1 MKKSPFFLRWSHKGG
16 RGQQWWTRA
25 LALTLVFALV
35 LPLGG
40 QVAAREE
47 VVGTLCVHHPEHTE
61 SCGYVAAQESAPCT
75 HVHDESCGFA
85 APAESLPPEES
96 AGPKETVEPEAS
108 GEPETPAEPEVSA
121 EPDSDAL
128 AEEDQPPLAAAPEE
142 IACGHVHDETCGYAE
157 AREGQP
163 CRFVCPWCVTDW
175 QWEDAEDFLLWNE
188 DAKLWG
194 LSFPGADADNPVTG
208 EMLGELLPKAITA
221 QTAAGE
227 ESVSLTWELQTFPEE
242 GAYQGSYTLTASLEG
257 EYALTETAS
266 ALSVLLD
273 LGGGEMYEEKR
284 GCWGEKPVAVVEVT
298 GDGRIH
304 KFVSEWK
311 YVVDDGTEIKVD
323 TTEHYKYSTTL
334 FLPLSLYAPK
344 ELEEII
350 SNILPKQIE
359 GKGYN
364 TKNELVNAGFV
375 SKNPGSESLIEGYV
389 NIKWTNFEQV
399 IRDAGNIQDGTQLT
413 FYAEPVSN
421 NGYLLRINTNDSRY
435 KDTKGDAAD
444 TAEAYDILNF
454 TVIIQD
460 LDVIL
465 DDHIVTPAAPENVT
479 VNLFDYWVKTEEPS
493 KETNG
498 DILDKSDKHI
508 RTVQDK
514 DNIGNGLTHTDSPV
528 DFSKKED
535 WNRGINIGHLLIF
548 GDGILHAGLW
558 NKGAGADTWYGMKYA
573 GMEHIVKPVLDE
585 SGYPEINVG
594 AAGESLT
601 KDRNYKLI
609 RDYKL
614 AGDCENTD
622 QYPNSDEA
630 VPNLSNTV
638 LTAWQEVNKS
648 GTETLQYLFDP
659 TISHNG
665 KTSHIDVTGLFQL
678 DDEGYYYYNMREN
691 FAEFVEKEGDNHFI
705 LYDAPAT
712 TRTDGK
718 NSIGNFFPFNKGEEV
733 FNGLTTDEN
742 GKTILASTGIPCSGN
757 SMNHHLGMT
766 VDITFRQPNNGV
778 INVGTEKKPM
788 TFGFSGDDDVWVF
801 IDGVLVLDLG
811 GTHSE
816 IYGTIDFSTGEVR
829 IGRAFTTHGIPEDPD
844 GSDIV
849 VTRTNLRNLFSAAGR
864 GGEESAWKGD
874 TFASNTD
881 HELKMFYLERGNY
894 DSSIALRF
902 NLQPT
907 LYQQVK
913 KVDQNGEP
921 VEGVKFELY
930 EAEQGDEGILC
941 LYTDSKD
948 NNDTPFY
955 VKQTGTKPL
964 TSITTGPDGTVQF
977 VSNEQTKQGER
988 LPFNFPDRGDAYYIL
1003 HEVSAPE
1010 GYRALPTDIV
1020 LHYDPET
1027 AMLSVANR
1035 WTTGA
1040 YACSTSN
1047 IMGAG
1052 TPTYGQVTIKDGNA
1066 DIQANTKLPVSPKKQ
1081 RTGLV
1086 VAVPMLW
1093 QEHKRTW
1100 TALYGSNLEGFQS
1113 VEIAD
1118 SADKQAWRKAVLYAA
1133 LKQAGG
1139 SDSWSDWHLDWD
1151 EENHRLEGTLTDLPG
1166 LASRYLLYN
1175 KVDGD
1180 MRMVYGIIEPEAL
1193 KKLGIKESSSQELY
1207 EELGKYVKA
1216 YGVDSTLKEI
1226 LEVEVDDTGSGQG
1239 FSFLNVD
1246 QFNRNFRA
1254 MIYIPNDQR
1263 ELRLWK
1269 VDQDG
1274 KGVNGATF
1282 TLYKDGKELTTG
1294 TTAKVDGRDGVLI
1307 FAPYVEEGK
1316 EGYVKVTWADADGKS
1331 TYYIQEKKEP
1341 TGYEINPT
1349 KIPIVIGTHAVYADA
1364 GDKNDGVKVMAG
1376 VGHLTQTMQQFAKD
1390 DGVDITLR
1398 DITAY
1403 GQSKPSGNTS
1413 NWTDMELSTTLENH
1427 KVLRSMNLHY
1437 GINKVMDYGLHDKDG
1452 GKNYD
1457 PFFVTDEGFIR
1468 ARVEQNYPALMPD
1481 GPYPDQG
1488 ATTDTNKSNLGEADL
1503 TSLFTLLNVI
1513 VVTDNKTDVET
1524 NTGKLTIE
1532 KTVVGDGLTE
1542 ADYTKN
1548 FEFTVT
1554 FKDEDGENLEGEYY
1568 FYGNDKSGRIKS
1580 GDMLILHHDESI
1592 TIQGL
1597 PIGTKYT
1604 VEEKQD
1610 AEWLF
1615 TIPETKEYSGVIG
1628 EGDTDPDKGN
1638 IAAFI
1643 NSKSNLKG
1651 NLVIEKEVVGT
1662 GGEEDLKKQFEF
1674 TIEFKDAGDKVLSG
1688 KYRVVK
1694 NTENEPTEVAV
1705 VDGKITVALHHKQ
1718 SVTIFGL
1725 PAGVKYQIIEVK
1737 ADGWNAQNPVE
1748 ADFGKGI
1755 VDKETKAVTLTV
1767 KFVNSKETS
1776 TPTPPSPT
1784 LPSPTP
1790 PSPTPPSPTPPSPT
1804 PSSPTPPSP
1813 TPPSPTP
1820 PSPTPPTTETPPVTT
1835 ETPPVTTE
1843 TPPETPGGEETP
1855 PVSTESPPPEESE
1868 QPPEDP
1874 EDPPEEYPTEL
1885 PDPNDPDAPD
1895 TITIWED
1902 DVPKTYIKVWNEETE
1917 EFEYILDEEIPLAN
1931 REPELET
1938 PATGDAR
1945 LTGLWL
1951 LVNVLSLTG
1960 LAAVYFL
1967 KIHKKKRG

>member
-284 GCWGEKPVAVVEVT
+284 GCWGEKPVTVVKVNEDNKT
-298 GDGRIH
+298 H
-304 KFVSEWK
+304 KFVNGWK
-311 YVVDDGTEIKVD
+311 YVVDNGAEIRED
-323 TTEHYKYSTTL
+323 TTGHHQYSTTL
-334 FLPLSLYAPK
+334 FLSLSFYTRE
-344 ELEEII
+344 ELIEII
-350 SNILPKQIE
+350 SKILPKQIE
-359 GKGYN
+359 GTGSNKDN
-364 TKNELVNAGFV
+364 VLVNAGFV
-375 SKNPGSESLIEGYV
+375 AKNSVPGTGTIEGYV
-389 NIKWTNFEQV
+389 KINWTNFDKV
-399 IRDAGNIQDGTQLT
+399 IQEAGQIKDGTHLT
-413 FYAEPVSN
+413 FYADPVSN
-421 NGYLLRINTNDSRY
+421 DGYLLRINTNDSSY
-435 KDTKGDAAD
+435 IDSTGDAAD

-460 LDVIL
+460 LDEVL

-479 VNLFDYWVKTEEPS
+479 VNLFDYWVREQNPTTE
-493 KETNG
+493 TGG
-498 DILDKSDKHI
+498 DILTKSDRHI

-514 DNIGNGLTHTDSPV
+514 DDIGNGLTYTKVPV

-585 SGYPEINVG
+585 SGYPEINVD
-594 AAGESLT
+594 AADKSLT
-601 KDRNYKLI
+601 TDRNYTLI

-816 IYGTIDFSTGEVR
+816 IYGTIDFSTGEVC

-849 VTRTNLRNLFSAAGR
+849 VTRTNLRKLFSAAGR
-864 GGEESAWKGD
+864 GGEESAWKGN

-913 KVDQNGEP
+913 KVNQNGEP
-921 VEGVKFELY
+921 VEGVEFDLY
-930 EAEQGDEGILC
+930 PAERLQGDSSKEGDILC
-941 LYTDSKD
+941 FYTDLKD
-948 NNDTPFY
+948 NNETFY
-955 VKQTGTKPL
+955 VRQEGTTAL
-964 TSITTGPDGTVQF
+964 TRITTGEDGTVQF
-977 VSNEQTKQGER
+977 VSNGQAKQGEQ
-988 LPFNFPDRGDAYYIL
+988 LPFNFPDRGNAYYIL
-1003 HEVSAPE
+1003 REVSTPE

-1020 LHYDPET
+1020 LYYDLET

-1052 TPTYGQVTIKDGNA
+1052 TPTYGHVTVEEGNA
-1066 DIQANTKLPVSPKKQ
+1066 NIEANTNLPVSPEKQ
-1081 RTGLV
+1081 ETGLV

-1113 VEIAD
+1113 VEIAA
-1118 SADKQAWRKAVLYAA
+1118 SANEDEAAQAWRKAVLRAA
-1133 LKQAGG
+1133 LAQAKGG
-1139 SDSWSDWHLDWD
+1139 NDSFEWSDWHLDWD
-1151 EENHRLEGTLTDLPG
+1151 KENHRLEGTLTDLPG
-1166 LASRYLLYN
+1166 LASRYLLYD
-1175 KVDGD
+1175 KVNGD
-1180 MRMVYGIIEPEAL
+1180 MRMVYGIIEPDAL
-1193 KKLGIKESSSQELY
+1193 KVLGIKGNTSQELY
-1207 EELGKYVKA
+1207 EALGEYVGKN
-1216 YGVDSTLKEI
+1216 GVESTLETI
-1226 LEVEVDDTGSGQG
+1226 LKFDVPGTGSNKG

-1274 KGVNGATF
+1274 KGVNGAEF
-1282 TLYKDGKELTTG
+1282 TLYT
-1294 TTAKVDGRDGVLI
+1294 
-1307 FAPYVEEGK
+1307 
-1316 EGYVKVTWADADGKS
+1316 
-1331 TYYIQEKKEP
+1331 
-1341 TGYEINPT
+1341 IN
-1349 KIPIVIGTHAVYADA
+1349 
-1364 GDKNDGVKVMAG
+1364 
-1376 VGHLTQTMQQFAKD
+1376 
-1390 DGVDITLR
+1390 
-1398 DITAY
+1398 
-1403 GQSKPSGNTS
+1403 
-1413 NWTDMELSTTLENH
+1413 
-1427 KVLRSMNLHY
+1427 
-1437 GINKVMDYGLHDKDG
+1437 
-1452 GKNYD
+1452 
-1457 PFFVTDEGFIR
+1457 
-1468 ARVEQNYPALMPD
+1468 EQ
-1481 GPYPDQG
+1481 
-1488 ATTDTNKSNLGEADL
+1488 
-1503 TSLFTLLNVI
+1503 I
-1513 VVTDNKTDVET
+1513 
-1524 NTGKLTIE
+1524 
-1532 KTVVGDGLTE
+1532 
-1542 ADYTKN
+1542 
-1548 FEFTVT
+1548 
-1554 FKDEDGENLEGEYY
+1554 
-1568 FYGNDKSGRIKS
+1568 
-1580 GDMLILHHDESI
+1580 
-1592 TIQGL
+1592 
-1597 PIGTKYT
+1597 
-1604 VEEKQD
+1604 
-1610 AEWLF
+1610 
-1615 TIPETKEYSGVIG
+1615 
-1628 EGDTDPDKGN
+1628 
-1638 IAAFI
+1638 
-1643 NSKSNLKG
+1643 
-1651 NLVIEKEVVGT
+1651 
-1662 GGEEDLKKQFEF
+1662 
-1674 TIEFKDAGDKVLSG
+1674 
-1688 KYRVVK
+1688 
-1694 NTENEPTEVAV
+1694 
-1705 VDGKITVALHHKQ
+1705 
-1718 SVTIFGL
+1718 
-1725 PAGVKYQIIEVK
+1725 
-1737 ADGWNAQNPVE
+1737 
-1748 ADFGKGI
+1748 
-1755 VDKETKAVTLTV
+1755 
-1767 KFVNSKETS
+1767 
-1776 TPTPPSPT
+1776 
-1784 LPSPTP
+1784 
-1790 PSPTPPSPTPPSPT
+1790 
-1804 PSSPTPPSP
+1804 
-1813 TPPSPTP
+1813 
-1820 PSPTPPTTETPPVTT
+1820 
-1835 ETPPVTTE
+1835 
-1843 TPPETPGGEETP
+1843 
-1855 PVSTESPPPEESE
+1855 
-1868 QPPEDP
+1868 
-1874 EDPPEEYPTEL
+1874 
-1885 PDPNDPDAPD
+1885 
-1895 TITIWED
+1895 
-1902 DVPKTYIKVWNEETE
+1902 
-1917 EFEYILDEEIPLAN
+1917 
-1931 REPELET
+1931 
-1938 PATGDAR
+1938 
-1945 LTGLWL
+1945 
-1951 LVNVLSLTG
+1951 
-1960 LAAVYFL
+1960 
-1967 KIHKKKRG
+1967 

>member
-142 IACGHVHDETCGYAE
+142 IACRHVHDETCGYAE

-227 ESVSLTWELQTFPEE
+227 ESVSLTWELQTFPDE

-273 LGGGEMYEEKR
+273 LGGGEMYDVKYKYVNQWSFANADGTFSECGATYTVKVSDLNDRDLLKAILEYSLPTSIKCWAFNNETLWETERAGFTVVSAENGGNKEETFAWDK
-284 GCWGEKPVAVVEVT
+284 G
-298 GDGRIH
+298 
-304 KFVSEWK
+304 EWK
-311 YVVDDGTEIKVD
+311 KFGGTLWGRVGIEWNFDSVPSNPEFGKVYQIYAKVKIVDNSYCIAVNSNKGGEPD
-323 TTEHYKYSTTL
+323 STKDPNL
-334 FLPLSLYAPK
+334 LCINLILEDLHLS
-344 ELEEII
+344 
-350 SNILPKQIE
+350 
-359 GKGYN
+359 
-364 TKNELVNAGFV
+364 
-375 SKNPGSESLIEGYV
+375 
-389 NIKWTNFEQV
+389 
-399 IRDAGNIQDGTQLT
+399 
-413 FYAEPVSN
+413 
-421 NGYLLRINTNDSRY
+421 
-435 KDTKGDAAD
+435 
-444 TAEAYDILNF
+444 
-454 TVIIQD
+454 
-460 LDVIL
+460 
-465 DDHIVTPAAPENVT
+465 DHIVTPAAPENVT
-479 VNLFDYWVKTEEPS
+479 VNLFDYWVETEKPS

-498 DILDKSDKHI
+498 DILEKSDVHYHEEGGEG
-508 RTVQDK
+508 VLGDK
-514 DNIGNGLTHTDSPV
+514 PTGYST
-528 DFSKKED
+528 EQD
-535 WNRGINIGHLLIF
+535 WNHGINEGHLLLF
-548 GDGILHAGLW
+548 GDGMIHAGLW
-558 NKGAGADTWYGMKYA
+558 NKGAGENCRYGKQYA
-573 GMEHIVKPVLDE
+573 GMEEIVKNLLPE
-585 SGYPEINVG
+585 NGYPELNLENADKILTP
-594 AAGESLT
+594 AT
-601 KDRNYKLI
+601 KDAYELI
-609 RDYKL
+609 KDYKL
-614 AGDCENTD
+614 TGDHKDDKASDGNYTYDSENI
-622 QYPNSDEA
+622 Q
-630 VPNLSNTV
+630 NLSNTV
-638 LTAWQEVNKS
+638 IDAWNGDIEN
-648 GTETLQYLFDP
+648 GTESLQYLFDP
-659 TISHNG
+659 EKTHDC
-665 KTSHIDVTGLFQL
+665 KTSYTDVTGLFQL

-691 FAEFVEKEGDNHFI
+691 FAEFVKEEGNNHFI

-718 NSIGNFFPFNKGEEV
+718 NSIGNFFPFNRGAEV
-733 FNGLTTDEN
+733 FNSLTTDEN
-742 GKTILASTGIPCSGN
+742 GKEILSSMGIPCARN

-766 VDITFRQPNNGV
+766 VDITFRQPNEGK

-811 GTHSE
+811 GIHSE
-816 IYGTIDFSTGEVR
+816 IYGTIDFSTGEVC
-829 IGRAFTTHGIPEDPD
+829 IGRAFTTHGIPENPTDP
-844 GSDIV
+844 SIK
-849 VTRTNLRNLFSAAGR
+849 VTQTTLRELFEKAGR
-864 GGEESAWKGD
+864 GGKKIDWNGD

-1066 DIQANTKLPVSPKKQ
+1066 DIQANTKLPVSPENQ

-1086 VAVPMLW
+1086 VAVPMLL
-1093 QEHKRTW
+1093 QEHKGTW

-1113 VEIAD
+1113 VEIKEQTA
-1118 SADKQAWRKAVLYAA
+1118 QAWRKAVLYAA

-1175 KVDGD
+1175 KVNGD

-1193 KKLGIKESSSQELY
+1193 EALGIEIEGKTSQELY
-1207 EELGKYVKA
+1207 EKLGEYVKVNTDENKN
-1216 YGVDSTLKEI
+1216 GVELALETI
-1226 LEVEVDDTGSGQG
+1226 LGVKVLDTGSDQG

-1274 KGVNGATF
+1274 KGVNGAEF
-1282 TLYKDGKELTTG
+1282 TLYKRNGENGEEVMATG
-1294 TTAKVDGRDGVLI
+1294 TTATVDGRDGVLI
-1307 FAPYVEEGK
+1307 FAPYVGEDK
-1316 EGYVKVTWADADGKS
+1316 EGYVKVTWAKAYGNS
-1331 TYYIQEKKEP
+1331 TYYIKETNAP
-1341 TGYEINPT
+1341 EGYVLNPT
-1349 KIPIVIGTHAVYADA
+1349 PIPIVIGTHAVYADA
-1364 GDKNDGVKVMAG
+1364 GKENDGVKVMAG

-1403 GQSKPSGNTS
+1403 GQSKDEFSEE
-1413 NWTDMELSTTLENH
+1413 WTDMELSTTLEG
-1427 KVLRSMNLHY
+1427 KPVLRSMNLHH

-1452 GKNYD
+1452 GENYD

-1568 FYGNDKSGRIKS
+1568 FYGNDKSGRVKS

-1725 PAGVKYQIIEVK
+1725 PTNVKYRIVEVK
-1737 ADGWNAQNPVE
+1737 ADDWKAQDPVE

-1767 KFVNSKETS
+1767 KFVNSKETM
-1776 TPTPPSPT
+1776 TPPVETTKPPVET
-1784 LPSPTP
+1784 TTP
-1790 PSPTPPSPTPPSPT
+1790 PVESTEPPVE
-1804 PSSPTPPSP
+1804 
-1813 TPPSPTP
+1813 
-1820 PSPTPPTTETPPVTT
+1820 TTETPPVTT

>member
-96 AGPKETVEPEAS
+96 AGPKETVEPEES
-108 GEPETPAEPEVSA
+108 SEPETPAEPEVSA

-194 LSFPGADADNPVTG
+194 LSVPGADADNPVTG

-227 ESVSLTWELQTFPEE
+227 KTVSLTWELQTFPEE

-273 LGGGEMYEEKR
+273 LGGGEIYAFNVALNEWVWEGFDSGAGAVLAIDKDTIR
-284 GCWGEKPVAVVEVT
+284 SKDDLINAIRAIIPNRIYGWTVGDKSVNDGAYTYADKQERIVVHDADGKGNDIELLCSWG
-298 GDGRIH
+298 
-304 KFVSEWK
+304 
-311 YVVDDGTEIKVD
+311 YLNVDWSG
-323 TTEHYKYSTTL
+323 L
-334 FLPLSLYAPK
+334 G
-344 ELEEII
+344 
-350 SNILPKQIE
+350 KQIE
-359 GKGYN
+359 DLSN
-364 TKNELVNAGFV
+364 LNEQFV
-375 SKNPGSESLIEGYV
+375 IHAPIPTFEGRKYYV
-389 NIKWTNFEQV
+389 NHGNNTTPNADELAIT
-399 IRDAGNIQDGTQLT
+399 IRPTSFKSHT
-413 FYAEPVSN
+413 
-421 NGYLLRINTNDSRY
+421 
-435 KDTKGDAAD
+435 
-444 TAEAYDILNF
+444 
-454 TVIIQD
+454 
-460 LDVIL
+460 
-465 DDHIVTPAAPENVT
+465 VTPAAPENVT
-479 VNLFDYWVKTEEPS
+479 VNLFDYWVETEEPS

-498 DILDKSDKHI
+498 DILKKSDIHYHEEGGEG
-508 RTVQDK
+508 VLGDK
-514 DNIGNGLTHTDSPV
+514 PTGYST
-528 DFSKKED
+528 EQD
-535 WNRGINIGHLLIF
+535 WNLGINKGHLLLF
-548 GDGILHAGLW
+548 GDGMIHAGLW
-558 NKGAGADTWYGMKYA
+558 NKGAGENCRYGKQYA
-573 GMEHIVKPVLDE
+573 GMEEIVKNLLSKD
-585 SGYPEINVG
+585 GYPELNLENADKILTSNR
-594 AAGESLT
+594 ESPEIDDNYNID
-601 KDRNYKLI
+601 KYKLI
-609 RDYKL
+609 KDYKL
-614 AGDCENTD
+614 TGDHIDNKGD
-622 QYPNSDEA
+622 AYDSSDIQ
-630 VPNLSNTV
+630 NLSKTV
-638 LTAWQEVNKS
+638 IDAWGRNIDTD
-648 GTETLQYLFDP
+648 TESLQYLFDP
-659 TISHNG
+659 DIPNEH
-665 KTSHIDVTGLFQL
+665 KTSYTDVTGLFQL

-691 FAEFVEKEGDNHFI
+691 FAEFVEEKGNNHFI
-705 LYDAPAT
+705 LYNAPAT

-742 GKTILASTGIPCSGN
+742 GKEILSSMGIPCARN
-757 SMNHHLGMT
+757 TMNHHLGMT
-766 VDITFRQPNNGV
+766 VDITFRQPNEGV

-801 IDGVLVLDLG
+801 IDDVLVLDLG
-811 GTHSE
+811 GIHSE

-864 GGEESAWKGD
+864 GGEESAWKGN

-921 VEGVKFELY
+921 VGGVEFKLYAAEEG
-930 EAEQGDEGILC
+930 EGGIPC
-941 LYTDSKD
+941 LYTDSK
-948 NNDTPFY
+948 NNAGKPFY
-955 VKQTGTKPL
+955 VKQTGTEPL

-977 VSNEQTKQGER
+977 VSNEQTKQGEQ
-988 LPFNFPDRGDAYYIL
+988 LPFNFPDRGNAYYIL

-1086 VAVPMLW
+1086 VAVPMLL
-1093 QEHKRTW
+1093 QEHKGTW

-1113 VEIAD
+1113 VEIAA
-1118 SADKQAWRKAVLYAA
+1118 SANGDKAAQAWRKAVLYAA

-1175 KVDGD
+1175 KVNGD

-1193 KKLGIKESSSQELY
+1193 EALGIKGNTSQELY
-1207 EELGKYVKA
+1207 EALGEYVGKK
-1216 YGVDSTLKEI
+1216 GVKSTLETI
-1226 LEVEVDDTGSGQG
+1226 LGVEVPDTGSGQG

-1274 KGVNGATF
+1274 KGVNGAVF
-1282 TLYKDGKELTTG
+1282 ALYKDGKELTTG

-1307 FAPYVEEGK
+1307 FAPYVEEDK
-1316 EGYVKVTWADADGKS
+1316 AGYVNVTWADADGKF

-1349 KIPIVIGTHAVYADA
+1349 KIPIVIGTHAVYAGA

-1403 GQSKPSGNTS
+1403 GQSKDEFSEE
-1413 NWTDMELSTTLENH
+1413 WTDMELSTTLEG
-1427 KVLRSMNLHY
+1427 KPVLRSMNLHH

-1513 VVTDNKTDVET
+1513 VVTDET
-1524 NTGKLTIE
+1524 KADTKTGKLTIE
-1532 KTVVGDGLTE
+1532 KTVVGDGLEE
-1542 ADYTKN
+1542 ADYKKN
-1548 FEFTVT
+1548 FEFIVK
-1554 FKDEDGENLEGEYY
+1554 FQDKNDEGRYEELGGEYY
-1568 FYGNDKSGRIKS
+1568 FYGSDKSGHIKS
-1580 GDMLILHHDESI
+1580 GDKIVLHHDESI
-1592 TIQGL
+1592 TILGL
-1597 PIGTKYT
+1597 PVGTQYT
-1604 VEEKQD
+1604 VTETRDDK
-1610 AEWLF
+1610 F
-1615 TIPETKEYSGVIG
+1615 SVTIPETKEYTGVIG
-1628 EGDTDPDKGN
+1628 EGNPDPDKGN

-1643 NSKSNLKG
+1643 NSESK
-1651 NLVIEKEVVGT
+1651 LVIEKEVVGD
-1662 GGEEDLKKQFEF
+1662 GLEEADYTKNFEF
-1674 TIEFKDAGDKVLSG
+1674 TIEIKDAGGKVLSG
-1688 KYRVVK
+1688 AYNIVK
-1694 NTENEPTEVAV
+1694 TTKNETTKDSVTA
-1705 VDGKITVALHHKQ
+1705 DGGIITVHLHHKQ

-1725 PAGVKYQIIEVK
+1725 PTNVKYRIVEVK
-1737 ADGWNAQNPVE
+1737 ADDWKAQDPVE
-1748 ADFGKGI
+1748 VDFGKGI

>member
-96 AGPKETVEPEAS
+96 AGPKETVEPVAS

-142 IACGHVHDETCGYAE
+142 IACGHVHDEACGYAE

-194 LSFPGADADNPVTG
+194 LSVPGADADNPVTG

-227 ESVSLTWELQTFPEE
+227 KTVSLTWELQTFPEE

-257 EYALTETAS
+257 EYALTEAAS

-273 LGGGEMYEEKR
+273 LGGGEMYAELKALNLCEFIPRENTKIYQNEENAWVIEIDALKNLSAQELKDIVKNALPEQVR
-284 GCWGEKPVAVVEVT
+284 GYGWA
-298 GDGRIH
+298 
-304 KFVSEWK
+304 SQ
-311 YVVDDGTEIKVD
+311 
-323 TTEHYKYSTTL
+323 
-334 FLPLSLYAPK
+334 
-344 ELEEII
+344 
-350 SNILPKQIE
+350 NIE
-359 GKGYN
+359 GFTYEGKYENIGGGPYRGVLNIIWEIPNDISYDGCTLVPKG
-364 TKNELVNAGFV
+364 NAKTIDWQINQGV
-375 SKNPGSESLIEGYV
+375 GVEQGALKLQV
-389 NIKWTNFEQV
+389 NI
-399 IRDAGNIQDGTQLT
+399 I
-413 FYAEPVSN
+413 PV
-421 NGYLLRINTNDSRY
+421 D
-435 KDTKGDAAD
+435 
-444 TAEAYDILNF
+444 LN
-454 TVIIQD
+454 
-460 LDVIL
+460 
-465 DDHIVTPAAPENVT
+465 DHIVTPAAPENVT
-479 VNLFDYWVKTEEPS
+479 VNLFDYWVKEQNPTTE
-493 KETNG
+493 TGG
-498 DILDKSDKHI
+498 DILKKSDVHYHEEGGEGVLGE
-508 RTVQDK
+508 TPTGYSTEQ
-514 DNIGNGLTHTDSPV
+514 
-528 DFSKKED
+528 D
-535 WNRGINIGHLLIF
+535 WNHGINEGHLLLF
-548 GDGILHAGLW
+548 GDGMIHAGLW
-558 NKGAGADTWYGMKYA
+558 NKGAGENCRYGKQYA
-573 GMEHIVKPVLDE
+573 GMEEIVKNLLPE
-585 SGYPEINVG
+585 NGYPELNLENADKILTP
-594 AAGESLT
+594 AT
-601 KDRNYKLI
+601 KDAYELI
-609 RDYKL
+609 KDYKL
-614 AGDCENTD
+614 TGDHNGKLGD
-622 QYPNSDEA
+622 DNLSFAYDSDNIQ
-630 VPNLSNTV
+630 NLSNTV
-638 LTAWQEVNKS
+638 IGTWGGNIKN
-648 GTETLQYLFDP
+648 GTESLQYLFDP
-659 TISHNG
+659 EKTHDC
-665 KTSHIDVTGLFQL
+665 KTSYTDVAGLFQL

-691 FAEFVEKEGDNHFI
+691 FAEFVEEKGNNHFI

-718 NSIGNFFPFNKGEEV
+718 NSIGNFFPFNRGAEV
-733 FNGLTTDEN
+733 FNSLTTDEN
-742 GKTILASTGIPCSGN
+742 GKEILSSMGIPCARN
-757 SMNHHLGMT
+757 TMNHHLGMT
-766 VDITFRQPNNGV
+766 VDITFRQPNEGK

-801 IDGVLVLDLG
+801 IDDVLVLDLG
-811 GTHSE
+811 GIHSE
-816 IYGTIDFSTGEVR
+816 IYGTIDFSTGEVC

-864 GGEESAWKGD
+864 GGEESAWKGN

-921 VEGVKFELY
+921 VGGVEFELY

-1066 DIQANTKLPVSPKKQ
+1066 DIQANTKLPVSPENQ

-1086 VAVPMLW
+1086 VAVPMLL
-1093 QEHKRTW
+1093 QEHKGTW
-1100 TALYGSNLEGFQS
+1100 TALYGSNLGGFQS
-1113 VEIAD
+1113 VEIEAQTAQD
-1118 SADKQAWRKAVLYAA
+1118 WRKAVLYAA

-1166 LASRYLLYN
+1166 LASRYRLYDD
-1175 KVDGD
+1175 DGD

-1193 KKLGIKESSSQELY
+1193 EALDIEIEGKTSQELY
-1207 EELGKYVKA
+1207 KALGDYVKENNDENEN
-1216 YGVDSTLKEI
+1216 GVESALKKI
-1226 LEVEVDDTGSGQG
+1226 LEVGVPNTGSGQG

-1282 TLYKDGKELTTG
+1282 ALYKDGNEIATG
-1294 TTAKVDGRDGVLI
+1294 DTATVDGRDGVLI
-1307 FAPYVEEGK
+1307 FAPYVEEDK
-1316 EGYVKVTWADADGKS
+1316 AGYVKVTWADADGKF

-1349 KIPIVIGTHAVYADA
+1349 KIPIVIGTHAVYAGA

-1513 VVTDNKTDVET
+1513 VVTDETKDKT

-1580 GDMLILHHDESI
+1580 EGTLILHHDESI
-1592 TIQGL
+1592 TILGL
-1597 PIGTKYT
+1597 PVGTQYT
-1604 VEEKQD
+1604 VTETLD
-1610 AEWLF
+1610 GDWPF
-1615 TIPETKEYSGVIG
+1615 TIPETKIYTGVIG

-1725 PAGVKYQIIEVK
+1725 PAGAKYQIIEVK

-1767 KFVNSKETS
+1767 KFVNSKETM
-1776 TPTPPSPT
+1776 TPPVETTKPPVET
-1784 LPSPTP
+1784 TTP
-1790 PSPTPPSPTPPSPT
+1790 PVETTTPPVETTKPPVETTKPPVETTTPPVEST
-1804 PSSPTPPSP
+1804 EPPVE
-1813 TPPSPTP
+1813 
-1820 PSPTPPTTETPPVTT
+1820 TTETPPVTT

>member
-61 SCGYVAAQESAPCT
+61 SCGYAAAQESAPCA

-96 AGPKETVEPEAS
+96 AGPEETAEPEES
-108 GEPETPAEPEVSA
+108 SEPETPAEPEVSA

-142 IACGHVHDETCGYAE
+142 IACGHVHDEACGYAE

-163 CRFVCPWCVTDW
+163 CHFVCPWCVTDW

-221 QTAAGE
+221 QTPAGE
-227 ESVSLTWELQTFPEE
+227 KTVSLTWELQTFPEE

-273 LGGGEMYEEKR
+273 LGGGEMYDVKY
-284 GCWGEKPVAVVEVT
+284 
-298 GDGRIH
+298 
-304 KFVSEWK
+304 K
-311 YVVDDGTEIKVD
+311 YVNQWSFANADGTFSECGATYTVGVSDLEDRDLLKTILEYSLPTSIKCWAFNNSTLGD
-323 TTEHYKYSTTL
+323 TKR
-334 FLPLSLYAPK
+334 
-344 ELEEII
+344 
-350 SNILPKQIE
+350 
-359 GKGYN
+359 
-364 TKNELVNAGFV
+364 AGFTVV
-375 SKNPGSESLIEGYV
+375 SAENGDNKEETIGWDEGQWKTFDKTLWGRVGIEWDIDPVLLNPKIGETYQIYAKVKIVDNSYCIAV
-389 NIKWTNFEQV
+389 NSNK
-399 IRDAGNIQDGTQLT
+399 GG
-413 FYAEPVSN
+413 EPDS
-421 NGYLLRINTNDSRY
+421 TNDPNLLCINL
-435 KDTKGDAAD
+435 
-444 TAEAYDILNF
+444 ILE
-454 TVIIQD
+454 D
-460 LDVIL
+460 LHL
-465 DDHIVTPAAPENVT
+465 SDHIVTPAAPENVT

-498 DILDKSDKHI
+498 DILKKSDIHYHEEGGEGFLG
-508 RTVQDK
+508 DK
-514 DNIGNGLTHTDSPV
+514 PTGYST
-528 DFSKKED
+528 EQD
-535 WNRGINIGHLLIF
+535 WNLGINKGHLLLF
-548 GDGILHAGLW
+548 GDGMIHAGLW
-558 NKGAGADTWYGMKYA
+558 NKGAGENCRYGKQYA
-573 GMEHIVKPVLDE
+573 GMEEIVKNLLSKD
-585 SGYPEINVG
+585 GYPELNLENADKILTSNR
-594 AAGESLT
+594 ESPEIDDNYNID
-601 KDRNYKLI
+601 KYKLI
-609 RDYKL
+609 KDYKL
-614 AGDCENTD
+614 TGDHIDNKGD
-622 QYPNSDEA
+622 AYDSSDIQ
-630 VPNLSNTV
+630 NLSKTV
-638 LTAWQEVNKS
+638 IDAWGRNIDTD
-648 GTETLQYLFDP
+648 TESLQYLFDP
-659 TISHNG
+659 DIPNEH
-665 KTSHIDVTGLFQL
+665 KTSHTDVTGLFQL

-766 VDITFRQPNNGV
+766 VDITFRQPNEGV

-801 IDGVLVLDLG
+801 IDDVLVLDLG
-811 GTHSE
+811 GIHSE

-849 VTRTNLRNLFSAAGR
+849 VTRTNLRKLFSAAGR
-864 GGEESAWKGD
+864 GGEESAWKGN

-921 VEGVKFELY
+921 VGGVEFKLYAAEEG
-930 EAEQGDEGILC
+930 EGGIPC
-941 LYTDSKD
+941 LYTDSK
-948 NNDTPFY
+948 NNAGKPFY
-955 VKQTGTKPL
+955 VKQTGTTAL
-964 TSITTGPDGTVQF
+964 TRITTGKDGTVQF
-977 VSNEQTKQGER
+977 VADGQTKQGEK
-988 LPFNFPDRGDAYYIL
+988 LPFNFPDRGNAYYIL
-1003 HEVSAPE
+1003 REVSAPE

-1020 LHYDPET
+1020 LYYDLET

-1081 RTGLV
+1081 STGLV

-1113 VEIAD
+1113 VEIAA
-1118 SADKQAWRKAVLYAA
+1118 SADEDKAAQDWRKAVLYAA

-1166 LASRYLLYN
+1166 LASRYLLYD
-1175 KVDGD
+1175 KVNGD
-1180 MRMVYGIIEPEAL
+1180 MRMVYGIIEPDAL
-1193 KKLGIKESSSQELY
+1193 KVLGIDVEGKTSQQLY
-1207 EELGKYVKA
+1207 EVLGKYVKDK
-1216 YGVDSTLKEI
+1216 GVESALETI
-1226 LEVEVDDTGSGQG
+1226 LGVKVLDTGSGQG

-1282 TLYKDGKELTTG
+1282 ALYEDGKELTSG
-1294 TTAKVDGRDGVLI
+1294 TTATVDGRDGVLI
-1307 FAPYVEEGK
+1307 FAPYVDEGK
-1316 EGYVKVTWADADGKS
+1316 DGYVNVTWADAVGKS

-1349 KIPIVIGTHAVYADA
+1349 PIPIVIGTHAVYADA

-1403 GQSKPSGNTS
+1403 GQSKDEFSEE
-1413 NWTDMELSTTLENH
+1413 WTDMELSTTLEG
-1427 KVLRSMNLHY
+1427 KPVLRSMNLHH

-1513 VVTDNKTDVET
+1513 VVTDET
-1524 NTGKLTIE
+1524 KADTKTGKLTIE
-1532 KTVVGDGLTE
+1532 KTVVGDGLGE
-1542 ADYTKN
+1542 ADYTRN
-1548 FEFTVT
+1548 FEFAVT
-1554 FKDEDGENLEGEYY
+1554 FKNKDGVELNGEQNKEYNFY
-1568 FYGNDKSGRIKS
+1568 FYGSDKSGHVKS
-1580 GDMLILHHDESI
+1580 GDTLILHHDESI
-1592 TIQGL
+1592 TILGL
-1597 PIGTKYT
+1597 PVGTQYT
-1604 VEEKQD
+1604 VTETLD
-1610 AEWLF
+1610 GDWPF
-1615 TIPETKEYSGVIG
+1615 TIPETKIYTGVIG
-1628 EGDTDPDKGN
+1628 EGAPDPDKGN

-1643 NSKSNLKG
+1643 NSKSK
-1651 NLVIEKEVVGT
+1651 LVIEKEVVGD
-1662 GGEEDLKKQFEF
+1662 GLGEADYTKNFEF
-1674 TIEFKDAGDKVLSG
+1674 TIEIKDAGGKVLSG
-1688 KYRVVK
+1688 AYNIVK
-1694 NTENEPTEVAV
+1694 TTKNETTKDSVTA
-1705 VDGKITVALHHKQ
+1705 DGGIITVHLHHKQ

-1725 PAGVKYQIIEVK
+1725 PTDVKYRIVEVK
-1737 ADGWNAQNPVE
+1737 ADDWKAQDPVE
-1748 ADFGKGI
+1748 VDFGKGI

-1767 KFVNSKETS
+1767 KFVNSKETPRPPS
-1776 TPTPPSPT
+1776 SEPTPPSSEPTPPSSEPTPPSSEPTPPSSEPTPPSSEPTPPSSEPTPPTPTPPSG
-1784 LPSPTP
+1784 TP
-1790 PSPTPPSPTPPSPT
+1790 
-1804 PSSPTPPSP
+1804 
-1813 TPPSPTP
+1813 
-1820 PSPTPPTTETPPVTT
+1820 
-1835 ETPPVTTE
+1835 TTE

-1951 LVNVLSLTG
+1951 LVNVLSLSG

>member
-128 AEEDQPPLAAAPEE
+128 AEEEQPPLAAAPEE

-227 ESVSLTWELQTFPEE
+227 KTVSLTWELQTFPEE

-257 EYALTETAS
+257 EYALTEAAS

-273 LGGGEMYEEKR
+273 LGGGEMYADKR
-284 GCWGEKPVAVVEVT
+284 ALNDCSFIAQEGTTVT
-298 GDGRIH
+298 KDENG
-304 KFVSEWK
+304 KWSM
-311 YVVDDGTEIKVD
+311 EIKV
-323 TTEHYKYSTTL
+323 
-334 FLPLSLYAPK
+334 F
-344 ELEEII
+344 
-350 SNILPKQIE
+350 
-359 GKGYN
+359 
-364 TKNELVNAGFV
+364 
-375 SKNPGSESLIEGYV
+375 PGSSSAQLKEIVPCALPNLIYGRGFSAENSGGFTYDPHGPTITAPNEAKNWGTLEIAWNNVPNDMVVGQTYDFKPSGKSSVYNWIINANYGDGELILHVTLSPIDV
-389 NIKWTNFEQV
+389 N
-399 IRDAGNIQDGTQLT
+399 
-413 FYAEPVSN
+413 
-421 NGYLLRINTNDSRY
+421 
-435 KDTKGDAAD
+435 
-444 TAEAYDILNF
+444 
-454 TVIIQD
+454 
-460 LDVIL
+460 
-465 DDHIVTPAAPENVT
+465 DHIVTPAAPENVT

-498 DILDKSDKHI
+498 DILKKSDIHYHEEGGEG
-508 RTVQDK
+508 VLGDK
-514 DNIGNGLTHTDSPV
+514 PTGYST
-528 DFSKKED
+528 EQD
-535 WNRGINIGHLLIF
+535 WNHGINEGHLLLF
-548 GDGILHAGLW
+548 GDGMIHAGLW
-558 NKGAGADTWYGMKYA
+558 NKGAGENCRYGKQYA
-573 GMEHIVKPVLDE
+573 GMEGIVKNLLPE
-585 SGYPEINVG
+585 NGYPELNLENADKILTS
-594 AAGESLT
+594 AT
-601 KDRNYKLI
+601 KDAYELI
-609 RDYKL
+609 KDYKL
-614 AGDCENTD
+614 TGDHKNDTESDGNYTYDSENI
-622 QYPNSDEA
+622 Q
-630 VPNLSNTV
+630 NLSKTV
-638 LTAWQEVNKS
+638 IDAWGRNIDTD
-648 GTETLQYLFDP
+648 TESLQYLFDP
-659 TISHNG
+659 EKTHDC
-665 KTSHIDVTGLFQL
+665 KTSYTDVAGLFQL

-691 FAEFVEKEGDNHFI
+691 FAEFVEEKGNNHFI

-718 NSIGNFFPFNKGEEV
+718 NSIGNFFPFNKGTEV
-733 FNGLTTDEN
+733 FNGLTTDED
-742 GKTILASTGIPCSGN
+742 GKTILSSTGIPCSGN

-766 VDITFRQPNNGV
+766 VDITFRQPNEGK

-801 IDGVLVLDLG
+801 IDDVLVLDLG
-811 GTHSE
+811 GIHSE
-816 IYGTIDFSTGEVR
+816 IYGTIDFSTGEVC
-829 IGRAFTTHGIPEDPD
+829 IGRAFTTHGIPEDPTD
-844 GSDIV
+844 PSIK
-849 VTRTNLRNLFSAAGR
+849 VTQTTLRKLFEKAGR
-864 GGEESAWKGD
+864 GGKKIDWNGD

-921 VEGVKFELY
+921 VGGVEFELY

-988 LPFNFPDRGDAYYIL
+988 LPFNFPDKGDAYYIL

-1093 QEHKRTW
+1093 QEHKGTW

-1113 VEIAD
+1113 VEIAA
-1118 SADKQAWRKAVLYAA
+1118 SANGDKAAQAWREAVLYAA
-1133 LKQAGG
+1133 LAQAKGG
-1139 SDSWSDWHLDWD
+1139 SKSFEWSDWHLDWD

-1166 LASRYLLYN
+1166 LASRYRLYDD
-1175 KVDGD
+1175 DGD
-1180 MRMVYGIIEPEAL
+1180 MRMVYGIIEPKALEAL
-1193 KKLGIKESSSQELY
+1193 DIEIEGKTSQELY
-1207 EELGKYVKA
+1207 KALGDYVKENNDENEN
-1216 YGVDSTLKEI
+1216 GVESALKKI
-1226 LEVEVDDTGSGQG
+1226 LEVGVPNTGSGQG

-1274 KGVNGATF
+1274 KGVNGAEF
-1282 TLYKDGKELTTG
+1282 TLYKRNGENGEKVMATG
-1294 TTAKVDGRDGVLI
+1294 TTATVDGRDGVLI
-1307 FAPYVEEGK
+1307 FAPYVGEDK
-1316 EGYVKVTWADADGKS
+1316 EGYVKVTWAKADGNS
-1331 TYYIQEKKEP
+1331 TYYIKETNAP
-1341 TGYEINPT
+1341 EGYVLNPT
-1349 KIPIVIGTHAVYADA
+1349 PIPIVIGTHAVYAGA

-1413 NWTDMELSTTLENH
+1413 NWKDMELSTTLENH

-1468 ARVEQNYPALMPD
+1468 ARVEQNYPALIPG
-1481 GPYPDQG
+1481 GPYPDQN
-1488 ATTDTNKSNLGEADL
+1488 ASTDTNKSNLGEADL

-1513 VVTDNKTDVET
+1513 VVTDET
-1524 NTGKLTIE
+1524 KADTKTGKLTIE
-1532 KTVVGDGLTE
+1532 KTVVGDGLEE

-1568 FYGNDKSGRIKS
+1568 FYGNDKSGRVKS

-1725 PAGVKYQIIEVK
+1725 PTNVKYRIVEVK
-1737 ADGWNAQNPVE
+1737 ADDWKAQDPVE

-1767 KFVNSKETS
+1767 KFVNSKETM
-1776 TPTPPSPT
+1776 TPPVETTKPPVET
-1784 LPSPTP
+1784 TTP
-1790 PSPTPPSPTPPSPT
+1790 PVETTTPPVETTKPPVETTTPPVEST
-1804 PSSPTPPSP
+1804 EPPVE
-1813 TPPSPTP
+1813 
-1820 PSPTPPTTETPPVTT
+1820 TTETPPVTT

>member
-61 SCGYVAAQESAPCT
+61 SCGYVAAQESAPCA

-96 AGPKETVEPEAS
+96 AGPKETVEPEES
-108 GEPETPAEPEVSA
+108 SEPETPAEPEVSA

-142 IACGHVHDETCGYAE
+142 IACGHVHDEACGYAE

-194 LSFPGADADNPVTG
+194 LSVPGADADNPVTG

-227 ESVSLTWELQTFPEE
+227 KTVSLTWELQTFPEE

-273 LGGGEMYEEKR
+273 LGGGEMYADNRSLNDCSFIAQE
-284 GCWGEKPVAVVEVT
+284 GTTVT
-298 GDGRIH
+298 
-304 KFVSEWK
+304 EN
-311 YVVDDGTEIKVD
+311 DDGTWSMDIKV
-323 TTEHYKYSTTL
+323 
-334 FLPLSLYAPK
+334 F
-344 ELEEII
+344 
-350 SNILPKQIE
+350 
-359 GKGYN
+359 
-364 TKNELVNAGFV
+364 
-375 SKNPGSESLIEGYV
+375 PGSSSAQLKEIVPCALPNLIYGRGFSAENSGGFTYDPHGPTITAPNEAKNWGTLEIAWNNVPNDMVVGQTYDFKPSGKSSVYNWIINANYGDGELILHVTLSPIDV
-389 NIKWTNFEQV
+389 N
-399 IRDAGNIQDGTQLT
+399 
-413 FYAEPVSN
+413 
-421 NGYLLRINTNDSRY
+421 
-435 KDTKGDAAD
+435 
-444 TAEAYDILNF
+444 
-454 TVIIQD
+454 
-460 LDVIL
+460 
-465 DDHIVTPAAPENVT
+465 DHIVTPAAPENVT

-498 DILDKSDKHI
+498 DILKKSDIHYHEEGGEG
-508 RTVQDK
+508 VLGDK
-514 DNIGNGLTHTDSPV
+514 PTGYST
-528 DFSKKED
+528 EQD
-535 WNRGINIGHLLIF
+535 WNYGINEGHLLLF
-548 GDGILHAGLW
+548 GDGMIHAGLW
-558 NKGAGADTWYGMKYA
+558 NKGAGENCRYGKQYA
-573 GMEHIVKPVLDE
+573 GMEEIVKNLLSKD
-585 SGYPEINVG
+585 GYPELNLENADKILTSNR
-594 AAGESLT
+594 ESPEIDDNYNID
-601 KDRNYKLI
+601 KYKLI
-609 RDYKL
+609 KDYKL
-614 AGDCENTD
+614 TGDHIDNKGD
-622 QYPNSDEA
+622 AYDSSDIQ
-630 VPNLSNTV
+630 NLSKTV
-638 LTAWQEVNKS
+638 IDAWGRNIDTD
-648 GTETLQYLFDP
+648 TESLQYLFDP
-659 TISHNG
+659 SISNPY
-665 KTSHIDVTGLFQL
+665 KTSHTDVTGLFQL

-691 FAEFVEKEGDNHFI
+691 FAEFVEEKGNNHFI

-718 NSIGNFFPFNKGEEV
+718 NSIGNFFPFNRGAEV
-733 FNGLTTDEN
+733 FNSLTTDEN
-742 GKTILASTGIPCSGN
+742 GKEILSSMGIPCARN

-766 VDITFRQPNNGV
+766 VDITFRQPNEGK

-801 IDGVLVLDLG
+801 IDDVLVLDLG
-811 GTHSE
+811 GIHSE
-816 IYGTIDFSTGEVR
+816 IYGTIDFSTGEVC
-829 IGRAFTTHGIPEDPD
+829 IGRAFTTHGIPEDPTD
-844 GSDIV
+844 PSIK
-849 VTRTNLRNLFSAAGR
+849 VTQTTLRKLFEKAGR
-864 GGEESAWKGD
+864 GGKKIDWNGD

-913 KVDQNGEP
+913 KVNQNGEP
-921 VEGVKFELY
+921 VGGVEFKLYAAEEGN
-930 EAEQGDEGILC
+930 GGILC
-941 LYTDSKD
+941 LYTDSK
-948 NNDTPFY
+948 NNAGKPFY
-955 VKQTGTKPL
+955 VKQTGTEPL

-977 VSNEQTKQGER
+977 VSNEQTKQGEK
-988 LPFNFPDRGDAYYIL
+988 LPFNFPDRGNAYYIL

-1066 DIQANTKLPVSPKKQ
+1066 DIQANTKLPVSPEKQ

-1113 VEIAD
+1113 VEIAA
-1118 SADKQAWRKAVLYAA
+1118 SANGDKAAQAWREAVLYAA
-1133 LKQAGG
+1133 LAQAKGG
-1139 SDSWSDWHLDWD
+1139 SKSFEWSDWHLDWD

-1175 KVDGD
+1175 KVNGD

-1193 KKLGIKESSSQELY
+1193 KALGIKGNTSQELY
-1207 EELGKYVKA
+1207 EALGEYVGKN
-1216 YGVDSTLKEI
+1216 GVKSTLETI
-1226 LEVEVDDTGSGQG
+1226 LGVKVPDTGSDQG

-1274 KGVNGATF
+1274 KGVNGAEF
-1282 TLYKDGKELTTG
+1282 TLYKRNGENGEEVMATTG
-1294 TTAKVDGRDGVLI
+1294 TTATVDGRDGVLI

-1316 EGYVKVTWADADGKS
+1316 EGYVKVTWAKADGNS
-1331 TYYIQEKKEP
+1331 TYYIKETNAP
-1341 TGYEINPT
+1341 EGYVLNPT
-1349 KIPIVIGTHAVYADA
+1349 PIPIVIGTHAVYADA

-1413 NWTDMELSTTLENH
+1413 NWMDMELSTTLENH

-1513 VVTDNKTDVET
+1513 VVTDETEDKT

>member
-61 SCGYVAAQESAPCT
+61 SCGYVAAQEGAPCT

-142 IACGHVHDETCGYAE
+142 IACGHVHDEACGYAE

-175 QWEDAEDFLLWNE
+175 QWEDAEGFLLWNE

-194 LSFPGADADNPVTG
+194 LNVPGADADNPVTG

-227 ESVSLTWELQTFPEE
+227 ETVSLTWELQTFPEE

-273 LGGGEMYEEKR
+273 LGGGEMYADNRSLNDCSFIAQE
-284 GCWGEKPVAVVEVT
+284 GTTVT
-298 GDGRIH
+298 
-304 KFVSEWK
+304 EN
-311 YVVDDGTEIKVD
+311 DDGTWSMDIKV
-323 TTEHYKYSTTL
+323 
-334 FLPLSLYAPK
+334 F
-344 ELEEII
+344 
-350 SNILPKQIE
+350 
-359 GKGYN
+359 
-364 TKNELVNAGFV
+364 
-375 SKNPGSESLIEGYV
+375 PGSSSAQLKEIVPCALPNLIYGRGFSAENSGGFTYDPHGPTITAPNEAKNWGTLEIAWNNVPNDMVVGQTYDFKPSGKSSVYNWIINANYGGGELILHVTLSPIDV
-389 NIKWTNFEQV
+389 N
-399 IRDAGNIQDGTQLT
+399 
-413 FYAEPVSN
+413 
-421 NGYLLRINTNDSRY
+421 
-435 KDTKGDAAD
+435 
-444 TAEAYDILNF
+444 
-454 TVIIQD
+454 
-460 LDVIL
+460 
-465 DDHIVTPAAPENVT
+465 DHIVTPAAPENVT

-498 DILDKSDKHI
+498 DILKKSDIHYHEEGGEGALG
-508 RTVQDK
+508 DK
-514 DNIGNGLTHTDSPV
+514 PTGYS
-528 DFSKKED
+528 SKDD
-535 WNRGINIGHLLIF
+535 WNHGINEGHLLLF
-548 GDGILHAGLW
+548 GDGMIHAGLW
-558 NKGAGADTWYGMKYA
+558 NKGAGENCRYGKQYA
-573 GMEHIVKPVLDE
+573 GMEEIVKNLLPE
-585 SGYPEINVG
+585 NGYPELNLGNADKI
-594 AAGESLT
+594 LT
-601 KDRNYKLI
+601 SDREGVYELI
-609 RDYKL
+609 KDYKL
-614 AGDCENTD
+614 TGDHNGKLGD
-622 QYPNSDEA
+622 DNLSFAYDSDNIQ
-630 VPNLSNTV
+630 NLSNTV
-638 LTAWQEVNKS
+638 I
-648 GTETLQYLFDP
+648 GTWGGNIETDTESLQYLFDP
-659 TISHNG
+659 SISNPY
-665 KTSHIDVTGLFQL
+665 KTSHTDVTGLFQL
-678 DDEGYYYYNMREN
+678 DNEGYYYYNMREN

-718 NSIGNFFPFNKGEEV
+718 NSIGNFFPFNRGAEV
-733 FNGLTTDEN
+733 FNSLTTDEN
-742 GKTILASTGIPCSGN
+742 GKEILSSMGIPCARN
-757 SMNHHLGMT
+757 TMNHHLGMT
-766 VDITFRQPNNGV
+766 VDITFRQPNEGV

-801 IDGVLVLDLG
+801 IDDVLVLDLG
-811 GTHSE
+811 GIHSE
-816 IYGTIDFSTGEVR
+816 IYGTIDFSTGEVC
-829 IGRAFTTHGIPEDPD
+829 IGRAFSEHGIPANPKDPN
-844 GSDIV
+844 IV
-849 VTRTNLRNLFSAAGR
+849 VTQTTLRKLFGEAGQ
-864 GGEESAWKGD
+864 EIQESAWKGN

-913 KVDQNGEP
+913 KVNQNGEP
-921 VEGVKFELY
+921 VEGVEFDLY
-930 EAEQGDEGILC
+930 PAERLQGDSSKEGDILC
-941 LYTDSKD
+941 FYTDLKD
-948 NNDTPFY
+948 NNETFY
-955 VKQTGTKPL
+955 VRQEGTTAL
-964 TSITTGPDGTVQF
+964 TRITTGEDGTVQF
-977 VSNEQTKQGER
+977 VSNGQAKQGEQ
-988 LPFNFPDRGDAYYIL
+988 LPFNFPDRGNAYYIL
-1003 HEVSAPE
+1003 REVSTPE

-1020 LHYDPET
+1020 LYYDLET

-1052 TPTYGQVTIKDGNA
+1052 TPTYGHVTVEEGNA
-1066 DIQANTKLPVSPKKQ
+1066 NIEANTNLPVSPEKQ
-1081 RTGLV
+1081 ETGLV

-1166 LASRYLLYN
+1166 LASRYLLYD
-1175 KVDGD
+1175 KVNGD
-1180 MRMVYGIIEPEAL
+1180 MRMVYGIIEPDAL
-1193 KKLGIKESSSQELY
+1193 KVLGIKGNTSQELY
-1207 EELGKYVKA
+1207 EALGEYVGKD
-1216 YGVDSTLKEI
+1216 GVESTLETI
-1226 LEVEVDDTGSGQG
+1226 LGVTVPNTGSGQG

-1282 TLYKDGKELTTG
+1282 ALYKDGNEIATG
-1294 TTAKVDGRDGVLI
+1294 DTATVDGRDGVLI
-1307 FAPYVEEGK
+1307 FAPYVEEDK
-1316 EGYVKVTWADADGKS
+1316 AGYVKVTWADADSKF

-1413 NWTDMELSTTLENH
+1413 NWKDMELSTTLENH

-1513 VVTDNKTDVET
+1513 VVTDETEDKT

-1580 GDMLILHHDESI
+1580 GDKIVLHHDESI
-1592 TIQGL
+1592 SILGL
-1597 PIGTKYT
+1597 PVGTQYT
-1604 VEEKQD
+1604 VTETRDDK
-1610 AEWLF
+1610 F
-1615 TIPETKEYSGVIG
+1615 SVTIPETKEYTGVIG
-1628 EGDTDPDKGN
+1628 EGNPDPDKGN

-1643 NSKSNLKG
+1643 NSESK
-1651 NLVIEKEVVGT
+1651 LVIEKEVVGD
-1662 GGEEDLKKQFEF
+1662 GLEEADYTKNFEF
-1674 TIEFKDAGDKVLSG
+1674 TIEIKDAGGKVLSG
-1688 KYRVVK
+1688 AYNIVK
-1694 NTENEPTEVAV
+1694 TTKNETTKDSVTA
-1705 VDGKITVALHHKQ
+1705 DGGIITVHLHHKQ

-1725 PAGVKYQIIEVK
+1725 PTNVKYRIVEVK
-1737 ADGWNAQNPVE
+1737 ADDWKAQDPVE
-1748 ADFGKGI
+1748 VDFGKGI

-1767 KFVNSKETS
+1767 KFVNSKETM
-1776 TPTPPSPT
+1776 TPPVET
-1784 LPSPTP
+1784 TTP
-1790 PSPTPPSPTPPSPT
+1790 PVESTEPPVE
-1804 PSSPTPPSP
+1804 
-1813 TPPSPTP
+1813 
-1820 PSPTPPTTETPPVTT
+1820 TTETPPVTT

>member
-96 AGPKETVEPEAS
+96 AGPKETVEPVAS

-142 IACGHVHDETCGYAE
+142 IACGHVHDEACGYAE

-194 LSFPGADADNPVTG
+194 LSVPGADADNPVTG

-273 LGGGEMYEEKR
+273 LGGGEMYDVKYKYVNQWSFANADGTFSECGATYTVKVSDLNDRDLLKAILEYSLPTSIKCWAFNNETLWETERAGFTVVSAENGGNKEETFAWDK
-284 GCWGEKPVAVVEVT
+284 G
-298 GDGRIH
+298 
-304 KFVSEWK
+304 EWK
-311 YVVDDGTEIKVD
+311 KFGGTLWGRVGIEWNFNSVPSNPEFGKVYQIYAKVKIVDNSYCIAVNSNE
-323 TTEHYKYSTTL
+323 
-334 FLPLSLYAPK
+334 K
-344 ELEEII
+344 EGI
-350 SNILPKQIE
+350 N
-359 GKGYN
+359 
-364 TKNELVNAGFV
+364 
-375 SKNPGSESLIEGYV
+375 
-389 NIKWTNFEQV
+389 
-399 IRDAGNIQDGTQLT
+399 
-413 FYAEPVSN
+413 SN
-421 NGYLLRINTNDSRY
+421 NDLNLLCINL
-435 KDTKGDAAD
+435 
-444 TAEAYDILNF
+444 ILE
-454 TVIIQD
+454 D
-460 LDVIL
+460 LHL
-465 DDHIVTPAAPENVT
+465 SDHIVTPAAPENVT

-498 DILDKSDKHI
+498 DILKKSDIHYHEEGGEGALG
-508 RTVQDK
+508 DK
-514 DNIGNGLTHTDSPV
+514 PTGYS
-528 DFSKKED
+528 SKDD
-535 WNRGINIGHLLIF
+535 WNLGINKGHLLLF
-548 GDGILHAGLW
+548 GDGMIHAGLW
-558 NKGAGADTWYGMKYA
+558 NKGAGENCRYGKQYA
-573 GMEHIVKPVLDE
+573 GMEEIVKNLLSKD
-585 SGYPEINVG
+585 GYPELNLENADKILTSNR
-594 AAGESLT
+594 ESPEIDDNYNID
-601 KDRNYKLI
+601 KYKLI
-609 RDYKL
+609 KDYKL
-614 AGDCENTD
+614 TGDHIDNKGD
-622 QYPNSDEA
+622 AYDSSDIQ
-630 VPNLSNTV
+630 NLSKTV
-638 LTAWQEVNKS
+638 IDAWGRNIDTD
-648 GTETLQYLFDP
+648 TESLQYLFDP
-659 TISHNG
+659 EKTHDC
-665 KTSHIDVTGLFQL
+665 KTSYTDVTGLFQL

-712 TRTDGK
+712 TRTDGE
-718 NSIGNFFPFNKGEEV
+718 NSIGNFFPFNKGTEV

-742 GKTILASTGIPCSGN
+742 GKEILSSTGIPCSGN

-766 VDITFRQPNNGV
+766 VDITFRQPNNGE
-778 INVGTEKKPM
+778 INVGTEKEHM

-801 IDGVLVLDLG
+801 IDNVLVLDLG
-811 GTHSE
+811 GIHSE
-816 IYGTIDFSTGEVR
+816 IYGTIDFCTGEVC
-829 IGRAFTTHGIPEDPD
+829 IGRAFTTHGIPEDPTNP
-844 GSDIV
+844 DIV
-849 VTRTNLRNLFSAAGR
+849 VTRTTLRDLFEKAGR
-864 GGEESAWKGD
+864 GGKKIDWKGN

-921 VEGVKFELY
+921 VGGVEFELY

-964 TSITTGPDGTVQF
+964 TSIATGPDGTVQF

-1086 VAVPMLW
+1086 VAVPMLL
-1093 QEHKRTW
+1093 QEHKGTW

-1113 VEIAD
+1113 VEIAA
-1118 SADKQAWRKAVLYAA
+1118 SANGDKAAQAWRKAVLYAA

-1175 KVDGD
+1175 KVNGD
-1180 MRMVYGIIEPEAL
+1180 MRMVYGIIEPDAL
-1193 KKLGIKESSSQELY
+1193 KVLGIKGNTSQELY
-1207 EELGKYVKA
+1207 EALGEYVKA
-1216 YGVDSTLKEI
+1216 NGVDSTLKEI

-1274 KGVNGATF
+1274 KGVNGAVF
-1282 TLYKDGKELTTG
+1282 ALYKDGKELTTG
-1294 TTAKVDGRDGVLI
+1294 TTANVDGRDGVLI

-1349 KIPIVIGTHAVYADA
+1349 KIPIVIGTHAVYAGA

-1403 GQSKPSGNTS
+1403 GQSKDEFSEE
-1413 NWTDMELSTTLENH
+1413 WTDMELSTTLEG
-1427 KVLRSMNLHY
+1427 KPVLRSMNLHH

-1513 VVTDNKTDVET
+1513 VVTDET
-1524 NTGKLTIE
+1524 KADTKTGKLTIE
-1532 KTVVGDGLTE
+1532 KTVVGDGLEE
-1542 ADYTKN
+1542 ADYKKN
-1548 FEFTVT
+1548 FEFIVK
-1554 FKDEDGENLEGEYY
+1554 FQDKNDEGRYEELGGEYY
-1568 FYGNDKSGRIKS
+1568 FYGSDKSGHIKS
-1580 GDMLILHHDESI
+1580 GDKIVLHHDESI
-1592 TIQGL
+1592 TILGL
-1597 PIGTKYT
+1597 PEGTQYT
-1604 VEEKQD
+1604 VTETRDDK
-1610 AEWLF
+1610 F
-1615 TIPETKEYSGVIG
+1615 SVTIPETKEYTGVIG
-1628 EGDTDPDKGN
+1628 EGNPDPDKGN

-1643 NSKSNLKG
+1643 NSESK
-1651 NLVIEKEVVGT
+1651 LVIEKEVVGD
-1662 GGEEDLKKQFEF
+1662 GLEEADYTKNFEF
-1674 TIEFKDAGDKVLSG
+1674 TIEIKDAGGKVLSG
-1688 KYRVVK
+1688 AYNIVK
-1694 NTENEPTEVAV
+1694 TTKNETTKDSVTA
-1705 VDGKITVALHHKQ
+1705 DGGIITVHLHHKQ

-1725 PAGVKYQIIEVK
+1725 PTNVKYRIVEVK
-1737 ADGWNAQNPVE
+1737 ADDWKAQDPVE
-1748 ADFGKGI
+1748 VDFGKGI